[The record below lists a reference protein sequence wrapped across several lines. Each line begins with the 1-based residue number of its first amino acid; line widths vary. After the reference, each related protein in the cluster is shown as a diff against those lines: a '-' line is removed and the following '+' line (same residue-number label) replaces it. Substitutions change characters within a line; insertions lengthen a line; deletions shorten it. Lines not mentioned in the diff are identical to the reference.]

1 VKQPSELLPLTPP
14 ALLLDEL
21 LEANDT
27 ALRARGSVPAGSPF
41 VVDGRVPVHIALE
54 VAAQAAGAHG
64 LLLQGADQPPAG
76 EGYLVVLREVELRRE
91 SFAAGAPLDLFV
103 ELDGAA
109 APLGLYRFAVTSEG
123 EALADGVLGV
133 YVPLSP

>member
-1 VKQPSELLPLTPP
+1 VKRPSELLPLTPP

-21 LEANDT
+21 LEADGT
-27 ALRARGSVPAGSPF
+27 RLRARGSVPAESPF

-64 LLLQGADQPPAG
+64 RLLQDADRPPAG
-76 EGYLVVLREVELRRE
+76 EGYLVVLREVELRAD
-91 SFAAGAPLDLFV
+91 SFAPGAALDIEV

-109 APLGLYRFAVTSEG
+109 APLGLYRFAVRAG
-123 EALADGVLGV
+123 GVIADGVLGV
-133 YVPLSP
+133 YVPSDP